1 MFLAHDLR
9 SIRNGGR
16 PCCLI
21 PTTMLPTT
29 SKRLKEIE
37 WEEAIETAASECL
50 RQRQLNNERQPESH
64 DVYDDMG
71 ACA

>member
-1 MFLAHDLR
+1 
-9 SIRNGGR
+9 
-16 PCCLI
+16 
-21 PTTMLPTT
+21 MLPAADYHVADDFAAIA
-29 SKRLKEIE
+29 KRLKEIE

>member
-1 MFLAHDLR
+1 
-9 SIRNGGR
+9 
-16 PCCLI
+16 
-21 PTTMLPTT
+21 
-29 SKRLKEIE
+29 LKEIE
-37 WEEAIETAASECL
+37 WEEAIEIAASECL